1 MGDLQE
7 IRYKHLILQLIK
19 NKDQGRNVQGELDLN
34 SFLLILLLLLFL
46 LRSI

>member
-19 NKDQGRNVQGELDLN
+19 NKDQGRNVQGEWVGTEFFSAYPLVIVI
-34 SFLLILLLLLFL
+34 FT
-46 LRSI
+46 